1 MEFASR
7 HRQIGGPK
15 GRLSALAGNI
25 IETEA
30 DLERGIRAL
39 RRKCAIMRR
48 VHDATGLPPLRRR
61 EPGFDG
67 LARIIVG
74 QQVSVASAD
83 AIWQRCEGAIRPFT
97 PEAVAKLDD
106 EALRSAG
113 LSRPKVRTFR
123 AIAEAATSSKL
134 DFATMHL
141 AADEEVYSALT
152 SISGI
157 GPWTADIFL
166 IMCLGRRD
174 AFAAG
179 DLALQI
185 AAQDAYELTS
195 RPNIEELLELAED
208 WRPWRAVAARLLW
221 SYYRLTKQK
230 SSGAPI

>member
-1 MEFASR
+1 MATKE
-7 HRQIGGPK
+7 
-15 GRLSALAGNI
+15 I
-25 IETEA
+25 IENEA
-30 DLERGIRAL
+30 DLQRGIRSL
-39 RRKCAIMRR
+39 RRKCPVMRG

-61 EPGFDG
+61 EPGFEG

-83 AIWQRCEGAIRPFT
+83 AIWLRCEKNIRPFT
-97 PEAVAKLDD
+97 AHTVTKLDD
-106 EALRSAG
+106 EALRAVG

-123 AIAEAATSSKL
+123 AISEAVTKGRL
-134 DFATMHL
+134 NFDTMHL
-141 AADEEVYSALT
+141 AGDDEIYEALT

-185 AAQDAYELTS
+185 AAQGAYNLPE
-195 RPNIEELLELAED
+195 RPSPDQLIELAET

-221 SYYRLTKQK
+221 SHYRLTKQK